1 MISVK
6 KVKVALFVDH
16 ISNQWIVRDPE
27 GDFWV
32 VPPGEKGWQQ
42 RRPFDLS
49 ETSELEP
56 IPGHYI
62 YLLNLPF

>member
-1 MISVK
+1 MTASSKQV
-6 KVKVALFVDH
+6 VGLYVDR
-16 ISNQWIVRDPE
+16 SCQQWIVRDPE